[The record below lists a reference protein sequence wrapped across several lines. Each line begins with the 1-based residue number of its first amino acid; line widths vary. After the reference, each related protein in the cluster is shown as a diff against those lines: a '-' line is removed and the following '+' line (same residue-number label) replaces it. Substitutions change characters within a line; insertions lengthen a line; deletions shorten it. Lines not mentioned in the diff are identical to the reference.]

1 MELHSILQ
9 YSIQDKE
16 NGVTNVPGQQ
26 PDDRTNS
33 NKEIGFSLSYPFLY
47 LVLLVYYLLSS
58 YLPN

>member
-1 MELHSILQ
+1 M
-9 YSIQDKE
+9 
-16 NGVTNVPGQQ
+16 PGQQ